1 MNTRKQTSARVVKL
15 WLDVS
20 LVLGGIF
27 WCFLSLWLLL
37 SPLVMSDSSTSAD
50 GVVQVAIGSGSL
62 RPVLSLSG
70 TGSGNARVDSLRIV
84 DGRGELRFKTTT
96 WWLHFVSAVRMLL
109 GTFAVLFVI
118 YLLRN
123 IVVTVTAGRPF
134 TVVNVQRIRLM
145 GLFLLVGGVVV
156 PLVEYLTARIILGQI
171 ILEGISV
178 SPPFDLNGGVIL
190 GGLLILVLATVFEYG
205 SRLETD
211 QSLTI

>member
-1 MNTRKQTSARVVKL
+1 MNAQKRISARVVKI

-27 WCFLSLWLLL
+27 WCLLLLWLLL
-37 SPLVMSDSSTSAD
+37 SPLVMSGSSTSAD

-70 TGSGNARVDSLRIV
+70 TGSGSARIDSLRVV

-96 WWLHFVSAVRMLL
+96 WWLHFVGAVTMLV

-118 YLLRN
+118 YILRK

-134 TVVNVQRIRLM
+134 TVANVRRIRLI
-145 GLFLLVGGVVV
+145 GFLLLVGGVVI
-156 PLVEYLTARIILGQI
+156 PLAEYLVARIILGQI
-171 ILEGISV
+171 ISEGITL

-205 SRLETD
+205 VRLESD